1 MDRTKRNFLTLSA
14 ILVAVAFGFGL
25 GVALRPNLS
34 RILQAQPAAEF
45 SNDPS
50 APMRVASS
58 APPAAQAPAEL
69 ETPRSTPPPRG
80 AAPPV
85 LPRNNRRDAI
95 VEVAQRVTPAV
106 VTIGLTVVEQRD
118 RTDGLPVRSLLR
130 PHADE
135 LLRTFTEGAL
145 RELDVP
151 YVGSGFIIDQ
161 FSMLGPGFH
170 PAEGDASAR
179 YVLTNYHVING
190 EKDPRIFVTLADG
203 REFPATLLDADA
215 VVDVALL
222 KIVTSDP
229 DSIPVLTVGDSDDI
243 MVGETVV
250 AVGNPFGPVIE
261 DPNPTITLGVVS
273 ALNRSFQPELEENA
287 ARPRV
292 YRDMIQTDAFI
303 NPGNSGGPLVN
314 LDGEVIGINTFAM
327 SPQGL
332 GSTGVNFATP
342 VNRAVDVARE
352 IVLYGRVRP
361 ILVDLEVWAVNR
373 YLIGRYNLTEQTG
386 LFVRKISPRGPA
398 TDAGLRRG
406 DVVLKVEGRRA
417 YRPDDLIGAITS
429 RTVGEHITLT
439 VSREGR
445 VFETE
450 YEVRQPPENQG
461 FLLRHDAVPA
471 P

>member
-1 MDRTKRNFLTLSA
+1 MDRGQRNVLTLLA
-14 ILVAVAFGFGL
+14 LCLAVAFGFGL
-25 GVALRPNLS
+25 GLALRPNLA
-34 RILQAQPAAEF
+34 RLLPAE
-45 SNDPS
+45 PS
-50 APMRVASS
+50 PHPASPVELASS
-58 APPAAQAPAEL
+58 PPPASAFPDLAPAEP
-69 ETPRSTPPPRG
+69 ETPGNGPVP
-80 AAPPV
+80 APSS
-85 LPRNNRRDAI
+85 LPRSNRRDAI

-106 VTIGLTVVEQRD
+106 VTIGLTVVESRD
-118 RTDGLPVRSLLR
+118 GQGLPLRSLLR

-170 PAEGDASAR
+170 PAEGDADAR
-179 YVLTNYHVING
+179 YVVTNYHVISP
-190 EKDPRIFVTLADG
+190 EKNPRIFVTLADG
-203 REFPATLLDADA
+203 REFPAELLDADA

-222 KIVTSDP
+222 KIATDDP
-229 DSIPVLTVGDSDDI
+229 DSIPVLAVGDSDDI

-273 ALNRSFQPELEENA
+273 ALHRSFQPELQDGA
-287 ARPRV
+287 HRPRV

-327 SPQGL
+327 SPEGL
-332 GSTGVNFATP
+332 GATGVNFATP
-342 VNRAVDVARE
+342 INRAVDVARE
-352 IVLYGRVRP
+352 IVRYGRVRP

-373 YLIGRYNLTEQTG
+373 YLVGRYNLSESTG

-406 DVVLKVEGRRA
+406 DVVLKVDGRRA
-417 YRPDDLIGAITS
+417 YRPDDLIGTISS

-471 P
+471 R